1 MIGHTHNSGAASGA
15 DPYTMYHWTQW
26 STTVTPAAGNILQA
40 WVSYLNWDSLASN
53 TTNTTSYLNTQATAT
68 FTNATAAGITYVRT
82 SGDNFLGNITGT
94 SSTIR
99 GDYASSTASQTGISL
114 TAGWTAAT
122 STTLARLNLA
132 MSQTFKGDPEV
143 KVGDSVQYVSGW

>member
-68 FTNATAAGITYVRT
+68 FTSATAATTTVSRT
-82 SGDNFLGNITGT
+82 AGTAVLGNLTGT
-94 SSTIR
+94 SSTI
-99 GDYASSTASQTGISL
+99 
-114 TAGWTAAT
+114 
-122 STTLARLNLA
+122 
-132 MSQTFKGDPEV
+132 KG
-143 KVGDSVQYVSGW
+143 

>member
-40 WVSYLNWDSLASN
+40 WVSYLNWDSLAAA
-53 TTNTTSYLNTQATAT
+53 NTTSYLNTQATAT

-82 SGDNFLGNITGT
+82 SGTAVLGNLTGT

-99 GDYASSTASQTGISL
+99 G
-114 TAGWTAAT
+114 
-122 STTLARLNLA
+122 
-132 MSQTFKGDPEV
+132 
-143 KVGDSVQYVSGW
+143 